1 MIPTLTLGV
10 PGSSIAAL
18 MLGALLIQGF
28 QPGPQ
33 LFRDAPEVV
42 YGYSW
47 QMFLTSALLIV
58 FGGSLANRFFANI
71 LRIPQAM
78 LLPLI
83 VCMVVAGGFA
93 AQNSI
98 FDVYLAFLFGLV
110 GLAMVRFGFPIAP
123 VIIGVVLGTKAEF
136 NLRISLLMSG
146 GEPSILYNR
155 PICIALIALSAL
167 VLFYPGLRYLKEL
180 VAAAAGWAQRRVAA
194 GRGAA
199 HVGWAKR
206 SVPTHL
212 RDVFRVGT
220 ARSAP
225 FAAPYGFQGRD
236 RAVDWCCCRK
246 LCSVYGTY
254 AERNLARR
262 R

>member
-47 QMFLTSALLIV
+47 QMFITSALLIV
-58 FGGSLANRFFANI
+58 FGGTIANKFFANI

-83 VCMVVAGGFA
+83 IVMVVGGGFA

-98 FDVYLAFLFGLV
+98 FDVYMAFLFGLV

-123 VIIGVVLGTKAEF
+123 VIIGVVLGGKAEF
-136 NLRISLLMSG
+136 NLRVSLLMSG
-146 GEPSILYNR
+146 GDPAILYTR
-155 PICIALIALSAL
+155 PICIALIFLSAL
-167 VLFYPGLRYLKEL
+167 LLFYPGIRYLNDLRKQRRDGRE
-180 VAAAAGWAQRRVAA
+180 VAA
-194 GRGAA
+194 
-199 HVGWAKR
+199 
-206 SVPTHL
+206 
-212 RDVFRVGT
+212 
-220 ARSAP
+220 
-225 FAAPYGFQGRD
+225 
-236 RAVDWCCCRK
+236 
-246 LCSVYGTY
+246 
-254 AERNLARR
+254 EN
-262 R
+262 